1 MKMVEKYVVVDKLR
15 LTYEGLFNVTELY
28 KLIDGWFR
36 TKSYDKAELKNVE
49 KIKPEGK
56 FIEIELFPWRK
67 LTDYAISRIRIRI
80 IMTGVKEVMVERE
93 GAKVKLNQG
102 NIQMVF
108 DGYLETDYE
117 NRWEQKP
124 IFYLLRGIVDKY
136 IYRSY
141 LEGYKEVVKQDIN
154 HLMTQIKAFLNLY
167 RYTETPVTKPVER
180 AEETF

>member
-1 MKMVEKYVVVDKLR
+1 MVEKYIVVDKLR
-15 LTYEGLFNVTELY
+15 LAYEGLFSVSELY

-49 KIKPEGK
+49 KVKPEGK

-67 LTDYAISRIRIRI
+67 LTDYAISRIRIRM
-80 IMTGVKEVMVERE
+80 IMTDVKEVMVERE

-102 NIQMVF
+102 SIQIVF

-124 IFYLLRGIVDKY
+124 IFFFLRTLIDKFIHRGEIDKY
-136 IYRSY
+136 EEA
-141 LEGYKEVVKQDIN
+141 LAEEVNELQN
-154 HLMTQIKAFLNLY
+154 EIKSFLNLY
-167 RYTETPVTKPVER
+167 KVIPGIR
-180 AEETF
+180 AKRPSDAPGTF